1 MIDLV
6 TLGKQAKQAA
16 QNLAVSSAVVR
27 NQILTVLA
35 DLLLARSAEIIAAN
49 RYDLE
54 RAEQSGLS
62 AAMIDRLTL
71 NKARLESIAADLHQV
86 IALPDPVG
94 EVFEPQVLD
103 NGLRV
108 HKQRVP
114 LGVLGVIYESR
125 PNVTIDISGLALK
138 SGNAAILRGGSETI
152 FSNRALVGV
161 IQEALQQ
168 TGLPHH
174 SVQFIDD
181 PDRRFVLEL
190 LKLHEYVD
198 LIIPRGGA
206 KLHQFCKENSQIPVV
221 VGGIGICH
229 LYIDETADLDKALEV
244 IFNAKTQ
251 RPSVCNALDT
261 ILVHPAAAVR
271 LLPMVFDRLGNAGV
285 TFRAAP
291 DVFTL
296 LGIHADERIQLAG
309 EMDFDTEWLSLV
321 LGVKIVPGLE
331 EAIAHIR
338 DHSTGHSDGI
348 LSRNP
353 AAIDIFVS
361 RVDSA
366 AVYVNASTRFTDGGQ
381 LGLGA
386 EVAISTQRLHARGP
400 MGLRELTTYKWVIQG
415 DGHIRA

>member
-16 QNLAVSSAVVR
+16 QHLAVSSAVVR

-54 RAEQSGLS
+54 RAEQSSLS

-94 EVFEPQVLD
+94 EVFEPQVMD

-261 ILVHPAAAVR
+261 ILVHPAAAGR